1 MEINTVST
9 PVIGKSTLSLENK
22 PAVALPSPQQQKES
36 SVEALSLNKQQA
48 ISKELQEQVG
58 QVNSK
63 LEQLGMGVSF
73 SVDKTTQS
81 PVIKVID
88 RVTDEI
94 IKQFPNEDSLKR
106 MQNIQSYLDSVQQ
119 SGSANKENL
128 TGVLFNEI
136 I

>member
-1 MEINTVST
+1 MEINSIST
-9 PVIGKSTLSLENK
+9 PAIGKSTLPSESN
-22 PAVALPSPQQQKES
+22 PTVALQKPQQKMS
-36 SVEALSLNKQQA
+36 SVEVSSLNLQLVS
-48 ISKELQEQVG
+48 SKEIQEQVN
-58 QVNSK
+58 QVNSR

-73 SVDKTTQS
+73 SIDETTSS

-88 RVTDEI
+88 RATDEI

-106 MQNIQSYLDSVQQ
+106 MQHIQSYLDSVQQ
-119 SGSANKENL
+119 NGSANKENL

>member
-1 MEINTVST
+1 MEINSIST
-9 PVIGKSTLSLENK
+9 PAIGKSTLPSDIK
-22 PAVALPSPQQQKES
+22 PVVEVPQPQQKVS
-36 SVEALSLNKQQA
+36 SVETSLLNKQQ
-48 ISKELQEQVG
+48 ITSREIQIQVN

-73 SVDKTTQS
+73 SIDETTSS

-88 RVTDEI
+88 RATDEI

-106 MQNIQSYLDSVQQ
+106 MQHIQSYLDSVQQ
-119 SGSANKENL
+119 NGNANKENL

>member
-9 PVIGKSTLSLENK
+9 PAIGKSTLQPDVKS
-22 PAVALPSPQQQKES
+22 AVELQTPQQKEVF
-36 SVEALSLNKQQA
+36 VEASSQNAQKATVKDIQQ
-48 ISKELQEQVG
+48 QVE

-73 SVDKTTQS
+73 SIDESSQS
-81 PVIKVID
+81 TVIKVID
-88 RVTDEI
+88 RSTDEI

-106 MQNIQSYLDSVQQ
+106 MQHIQSYLDSVQQ
-119 SGSANKENL
+119 NGMNNKENL
-128 TGVLFNEI
+128 TGTLFSEI

>member
-9 PVIGKSTLSLENK
+9 PAIGKSTLQSDVK
-22 PAVALPSPQQQKES
+22 SAVEVQTPRQKEVFVDTSSQNAQKANVKEVQQQ
-36 SVEALSLNKQQA
+36 VE
-48 ISKELQEQVG
+48 

-73 SVDKTTQS
+73 SVDESSQS
-81 PVIKVID
+81 PVIKIID
-88 RVTDEI
+88 RSTDEV

-106 MQNIQSYLDSVQQ
+106 MQHMQNYLDSVQQ
-119 SGSANKENL
+119 NSMNNKENL
-128 TGVLFNEI
+128 TGALFNEI

>member
-9 PVIGKSTLSLENK
+9 PAIGKSALQSDVK
-22 PAVALPSPQQQKES
+22 SAVEVQTPRQKEVFVDTSSQNAQKANVKEVQQQ
-36 SVEALSLNKQQA
+36 VE
-48 ISKELQEQVG
+48 

-73 SVDKTTQS
+73 SVDESSQS
-81 PVIKVID
+81 PVIKIID
-88 RVTDEI
+88 RSTDEV

-106 MQNIQSYLDSVQQ
+106 MQHIQSYLDSVQPN
-119 SGSANKENL
+119 GSANKENL
-128 TGVLFNEI
+128 TGALFNEI

>member
-1 MEINTVST
+1 MEVNTVST
-9 PVIGKSTLSLENK
+9 PAIGKSTLPEDIK
-22 PAVALPSPQQQKES
+22 PTVTLQKPQQKES
-36 SVEALSLNKQQA
+36 SVEASSLNKQPA
-48 ISKELQEQVG
+48 TNKEIQDQVG
-58 QVNSK
+58 KINSR

-73 SVDKTTQS
+73 SVDATTQS

-88 RVTDEI
+88 RVTDEV

-106 MQNIQSYLDSVQQ
+106 MQHIQSYLDSVQQ
-119 SGSANKENL
+119 NGSANKENL

>member
-1 MEINTVST
+1 MDINTVST
-9 PVIGKSTLSLENK
+9 PAIGKSTLPSDIK
-22 PAVALPSPQQQKES
+22 PVVEVQQPQQKVS
-36 SVEALSLNKQQA
+36 LGVASSLNTQQA
-48 ISKELQEQVG
+48 TNKEIQEQVS
-58 QVNSK
+58 QVNSR

-73 SVDKTTQS
+73 AVDESTQS

-106 MQNIQSYLDSVQQ
+106 MQQIQSYLDSVQQ
-119 SGSANKENL
+119 NGNVNKENL